1 MYPWRR
7 ILIPTD
13 FSTASEWAFDD
24 AIHIAGTTA
33 AELVILHVRMTERDD
48 PNQLR
53 FPADDRVYEYA
64 EKVELDKLRERAR
77 RANATVQ
84 TRLVVKK
91 APDPG
96 GEICRTAR
104 NENVDLIVI
113 STHAR
118 HHVAHLLIGSTTM
131 SVLSDPPAPTLA
143 IRYGI
148 PKRRAIRTI
157 VVPVHTKQTSDA
169 AADLAAAV
177 ARRERAEVHLL
188 IVCGDADRAAAEER
202 INAVAARI
210 ADVHPKPAIIR
221 GDAVDPAVV
230 KYVREVNADSV
241 FMNAQ
246 KELGTVKR
254 DIVQQVDV
262 PVMIVPAASG
272 RPASVGQQ

>member
-24 AIHIAGTTA
+24 AIHIAGVHG
-33 AELVILHVRMTERDD
+33 AELIVLHVRMTEKNHPDA
-48 PNQLR
+48 LR

-64 EKVELDKLRERAR
+64 ERFELDMLRERAR

-104 NENVDLIVI
+104 EENADLIVI
-113 STHAR
+113 PTHAR
-118 HHVAHLLIGSTTM
+118 HHVAHLLIGSTTI
-131 SVLSDPPAPTLA
+131 SVLRNPPAPTLA

-148 PKRRAIRTI
+148 RKRRTIRRI

-169 AADLAAAV
+169 AAGLAAAV
-177 ARRERAEVHLL
+177 ARHEQADVHLL
-188 IVCGDADRAAAEER
+188 IVCGDADREDAEKR
-202 INAVAARI
+202 IAAVAERMTEVSAKR
-210 ADVHPKPAIIR
+210 AILR
-221 GDAVDPAVV
+221 GDKVDPAVV
-230 KYVREVNADSV
+230 KYTKEVNADMV

-246 KELGTVKR
+246 KELGEVKR
-254 DIVQQVDV
+254 DIIRHVDV
-262 PVMIVPAASG
+262 PVMIVPAA
-272 RPASVGQQ
+272 

>member
-24 AIHIAGTTA
+24 AIHIAGASA
-33 AELVILHVRMTERDD
+33 AELVILHVRMTEKDD

-64 EKVELDKLRERAR
+64 ERFELDKLRDRAR

-84 TRLVVKK
+84 TRLIVKS

-96 GEICRTAR
+96 GEICRSAR
-104 NENVDLIVI
+104 EEGADLIVI
-113 STHAR
+113 ATHAR

-131 SVLSDPPAPTLA
+131 SVLRDPPAPILA

-148 PKRRAIRTI
+148 PKRRAMRSI

-177 ARRERAEVHLL
+177 ARREKAQVHLL
-188 IVCGDADRAAAEER
+188 IVCSDEDRAAAETR
-202 INAVAARI
+202 VAAVAERI
-210 ADVHPKPAIIR
+210 ADVHPTHAILR
-221 GDAVDPAVV
+221 GNEVDPAVV
-230 KYVREVNADSV
+230 KYVKEENADAV

-246 KELGTVKR
+246 KELGAVKR
-254 DIVQQVDV
+254 DIIRQIDL
-262 PVMIVPAASG
+262 PVMIVPATA
-272 RPASVGQQ
+272 